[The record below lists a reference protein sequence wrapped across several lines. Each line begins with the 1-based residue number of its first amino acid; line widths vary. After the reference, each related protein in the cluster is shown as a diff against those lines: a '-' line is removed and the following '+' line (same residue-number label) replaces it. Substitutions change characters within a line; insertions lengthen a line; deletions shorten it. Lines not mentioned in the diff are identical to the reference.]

1 MGRGGRG
8 GTNLVRVS
16 AANTE
21 TVAAAYDGVAELYTN
36 LFRDAMMQQ
45 PVDRAVLAIFA
56 ELAQAGPPGMVADLG
71 CGPGRVTGHL
81 DGLGLPVFGL
91 DASAEMIRMAR
102 EVHPHLR
109 FEHAPMEHLA
119 VADGEL
125 AAIVAWYSIIHMP
138 PEQLPDVFAEF
149 ARALAPGG
157 LLQLAFQ
164 ATADGVDRQPYDH
177 KVAPVTQWSPSR
189 LVELLRPAG
198 FTPITRTVR
207 EAGPDERTPHGYLL
221 VRKSA
226 GSEAVAGD
234 S

>member
-1 MGRGGRG
+1 MAG
-8 GTNLVRVS
+8 VS

-21 TVAAAYDGVAELYTN
+21 AVATAYDGVAELYTN
-36 LFRDAMMQQ
+36 LFRDAMVEQ
-45 PVDRAVLAIFA
+45 PVDRAVLAVFA
-56 ELAQAGPPGMVADLG
+56 ELVQAGPSGPVADLG
-71 CGPGRVTGHL
+71 CGPGRITGHL
-81 DGLGLPVFGL
+81 DGLGLPAFGL

-109 FEHAPMEHLA
+109 FEHAPMERLE

-125 AAIVAWYSIIHMP
+125 AAIVAWYSIIHMS
-138 PEQLPDVFAEF
+138 PEQLPGVFGEF

-164 ATADGVDRQPYDH
+164 AAPDGVDRQPYDH
-177 KVAPVTQWSPSR
+177 KVAPVTQWSPNR
-189 LVELLRPAG
+189 LLELLRPAG
-198 FTPITRTVR
+198 FTPVTRVLR

-221 VRKSA
+221 VRKSSGSDA
-226 GSEAVAGD
+226 GAGD